1 MNYLGLAS
9 AGLSALGQSAAALTK
24 YKNRVEAKGE
34 EYDAAQDALAAQTSE
49 ATDFNQLAEEFN
61 SLQWSNFNP
70 TTQDLIGGDAENA
83 LGILGSTAGAALQGM
98 QASGSGWGAFMGV
111 PVLAAELGGFF
122 SAKGQAED
130 KAEEIKARNE
140 RINETL
146 TNRFNYRASAISQ
159 NNLNNALLNLKALG
173 GKLHTSMD
181 FTNGVRF
188 IDEGGSHE
196 QNPFGGVPQG
206 IASDGLTN
214 LVEEG
219 EVIFNDYVF
228 SKRLSVPKA
237 DKELLG
243 LKKDKD
249 YTYAEA
255 AEVLQRESE
264 ERAND
269 PLSKKGLEAMMGR
282 LQGSQEILKQKQD
295 ERRFKREFAKLSP
308 EEQVGLLA
316 EIGKQQFAKGG
327 HLFAFGDPL
336 EISSLWAATPVD
348 YTEPID
354 LNNVNVIDNIV
365 SNPDNLERIEGIA
378 TPETVTKTYEGTG
391 IRGGLSEQTSK
402 TLTDTFKQKND
413 DFTLV
418 IPGSKSSGKSG
429 FSWGQAMKA
438 APILGSAIGALSA
451 FMDKPNY
458 NNIARA
464 ERAMA
469 SVPRVAAG
477 RVGQK
482 LTYRPIDVNYLAN
495 IMNNQAIGARR
506 AALEGSMGNSAA
518 AAGQLLALN
527 YGSQTALGNALMQAQ
542 KENDAQKAQVA
553 GFNRETDSFNIQNSL
568 RAAMQNQEMDARRA
582 YFLMQTGQ
590 LRDQELARIQANRS
604 AALTNLFQNIG
615 NYGSDLVAREQVAA
629 GAKAGVFGN
638 LGDNASDYLKTL
650 GIAGGKK
657 KGGPLFTIVR
667 KKGGKHA

>member
-1 MNYLGLAS
+1 MKVEITKVPEEHIFDYGGHMN
-9 AGLSALGQSAAALTK
+9 
-24 YKNRVEAKGE
+24 
-34 EYDAAQDALAAQTSE
+34 
-49 ATDFNQLAEEFN
+49 
-61 SLQWSNFNP
+61 
-70 TTQDLIGGDAENA
+70 
-83 LGILGSTAGAALQGM
+83 
-98 QASGSGWGAFMGV
+98 SG
-111 PVLAAELGGFF
+111 
-122 SAKGQAED
+122 
-130 KAEEIKARNE
+130 
-140 RINETL
+140 
-146 TNRFNYRASAISQ
+146 
-159 NNLNNALLNLKALG
+159 
-173 GKLHTSMD
+173 D

-188 IDEGGSHE
+188 IEEGGSHSE
-196 QNPFGGVPQG
+196 NPFGGVPQG

-327 HLFAFGDPL
+327 HLFPDGGILSYNDYLLANPEYSGTEQEYMEDMYETYGEDYINSVLDKANNP
-336 EISSLWAATPVD
+336 AATW
-348 YTEPID
+348 
-354 LNNVNVIDNIV
+354 N
-365 SNPDNLERIEGIA
+365 
-378 TPETVTKTYEGTG
+378 
-391 IRGGLSEQTSK
+391 
-402 TLTDTFKQKND
+402 LTDGVSPIK
-413 DFTLV
+413 
-418 IPGSKSSGKSG
+418 GKKG
-429 FSWGQAMKA
+429 LNGNPNFSWGQAIKA

-477 RVGQK
+477 KVGQK

-495 IMNNQAIGARR
+495 IMNNQGIGARR

-638 LGDNASDYLKTL
+638 LGDNASDYLKSL
-650 GIAGGKK
+650 GIAGVKK